1 MSVDSVRFNTPIATP
16 VATPVATPAPAAA
29 SKPSF
34 SGEGA
39 PAEEKKGGHTG
50 MWLLGLAAVG
60 VAGIL
65 IHKKMKAKD
74 AEKLIRTFK
83 KDGATLEVLEKADK
97 EGKISRSFVKKNDKG
112 EVISTTVRE
121 YGEKGTKY
129 KYAKQTVED
138 AKKPVTEPAQEAA
151 KPATEV
157 AQEAAK
163 PATYKKASSNEIT
176 NRIAKNDAE
185 IIKGEEAVI
194 PSRHDAKAKELT
206 EAFSSKNVMEHQA
219 DNAKKSV
226 GKGVADILDAQRKD
240 LLTRT
245 NYINHAKNE
254 KELTDAFKNYKVPTA
269 IKSKKT
275 VVPSAPAAPA
285 STTTVKYGKTKAGH
299 EYLLEKNANGKV
311 ESLIIGNN
319 SPITSPNGIK
329 KAIKKHKINLQG

>member
-16 VATPVATPAPAAA
+16 VAAPVATPAPAAA

-39 PAEEKKGGHTG
+39 PSEEKKGGHTG

-65 IHKKMKAKD
+65 IHKKIKAKD
-74 AEKLIRTFK
+74 AENLIRTFK
-83 KDGATLEVLEKADK
+83 KDGATLEVLQKADK
-97 EGKISRSFVKKNDKG
+97 EGKITRSFVKKNDKG

-138 AKKPVTEPAQEAA
+138 AKNAATDAA

-157 AQEAAK
+157 AQEAVTAPVSQADKTIAAVKSATSKEASQTRVQDAIAK
-163 PATYKKASSNEIT
+163 AELEIIESESRIDPHMHAAREKEISDAIAVRDQAITAEKKAEVL
-176 NRIAKNDAE
+176 AKTSP
-185 IIKGEEAVI
+185 EAVGASFKKYI
-194 PSRHDAKAKELT
+194 NSFGQPRDFERIQRNRADAKAV
-206 EAFSSKNVMEHQA
+206 FS
-219 DNAKKSV
+219 
-226 GKGVADILDAQRKD
+226 
-240 LLTRT
+240 
-245 NYINHAKNE
+245 
-254 KELTDAFKNYKVPTA
+254 
-269 IKSKKT
+269 
-275 VVPSAPAAPA
+275 A

-299 EYLLEKNANGKV
+299 EYLLEKNADGKI